1 MVGWLKTFA
10 LASLL
15 ALAGFSPAAAEPHPV
30 ESKPGIKNFL
40 TENTLSYPGREGEEN
55 LIHFGRFGNFDWYF
69 PCEFESGAWS
79 LGDDQILSLTYDN
92 AKFASRRFKLE
103 HREDGIALIEPDSET
118 FTVATLLDGN
128 HIPYF

>member
-1 MVGWLKTFA
+1 MA
-10 LASLL
+10 
-15 ALAGFSPAAAEPHPV
+15 ALAGLLMLTGLPPARAETPPDGD
-30 ESKPGIKNFL
+30 KRGITNFL
-40 TENTLSYPGREGEEN
+40 TENTLSYPSRAGEEN